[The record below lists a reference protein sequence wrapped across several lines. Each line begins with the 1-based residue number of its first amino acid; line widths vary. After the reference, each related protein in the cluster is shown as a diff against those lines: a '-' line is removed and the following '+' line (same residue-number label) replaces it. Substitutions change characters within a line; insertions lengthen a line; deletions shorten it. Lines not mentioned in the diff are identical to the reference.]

1 MSANSGPGYRK
12 HPDHRI
18 TTTPARGRVRVT
30 FDGEVI
36 ADTTAAIRLSES
48 DYPAVYYVPRADVE
62 MDRLSPTAH
71 RTYCPFKGD
80 ASYFTLTSR
89 NGRVAGDAVWSYE
102 SPYDEVMSIRNH
114 LAFYPSK
121 VESIAFTAEREGVTS
136 NT

>member
-12 HPDHRI
+12 HPHHRV
-18 TTTPARGRVRVT
+18 TTAPARGRVQVT

-36 ADTTAAIRLSES
+36 ADTTAAIRLNES

-62 MDRLSPTAH
+62 MGRLTATAH

-89 NGRVAGDAVWSYE
+89 NGRVASDAVWSYE
-102 SPYDEVMSIRNH
+102 SPYDEVNSIRDH
-114 LAFYPSK
+114 LAFYPNK
-121 VESIAFTAEREGVTS
+121 VESIAFTAERVGATS
-136 NT
+136 SA